1 MSQITIGGS
10 TLNFKDSAFTGDQ
23 WEQVASWVLNGSGEA
38 IDKNAED
45 AIKAAQDAA
54 MSATLSKSYS
64 VGGTGT
70 RTGEDTDN
78 AKYYSEQ
85 AAAAAKALEN
95 FDGTGL
101 PIVTTADNGKILVV
115 INGEW
120 QLVKVID
127 DDADTMTAA
136 QLGRAV
142 LNAMRLASEV

>member
-23 WEQVASWVLNGSGEA
+23 WEQVASWVLNGSSEG

-45 AIKAAQDAA
+45 AMNAAKEAA
-54 MSATLSKSYS
+54 SSATVSKSYAI
-64 VGGTGT
+64 GGTGT
-70 RTGEDTDN
+70 RTGENTDN
-78 AKYYSEQ
+78 AKYYSEK
-85 AAAAAKALEN
+85 AAAAAKELEN

-101 PIVTTADNGKILVV
+101 PTVTTADNGKILVV

-127 DDADTMTAA
+127 DNADTMTAA

-142 LNAMRLASEV
+142 LNAMKLASEV

>member
-23 WEQVASWVLNGSGEA
+23 WEQVAGWVLNDGGGA
-38 IDKNAED
+38 VDKNAED
-45 AIKAAQDAA
+45 AIAAAKEAA
-54 MSATLSKSYS
+54 NSATASKSYAI
-64 VGGTGT
+64 GGTGT
-70 RTGEDTDN
+70 RTGENTDN

-101 PIVTTADNGKILVV
+101 PTVTAEDNGKILVV

-127 DDADTMTAA
+127 DNADTMTAA

-142 LNAMRLASEV
+142 LNAMKLASEV

>member
-23 WEQVASWVLNGSGEA
+23 WEQVASFVLNGSGEA

-45 AIKAAQDAA
+45 AIKAAAESA
-54 MSATLSKSYS
+54 TSATLSKSYA

-70 RTGEDTDN
+70 RSGENTDN

-85 AAAAAKALEN
+85 AAEAAKALEN

-101 PIVTTADNGKILVV
+101 PTVTTEDNGKILVV

-120 QLVKVID
+120 RLVKVID
-127 DDADTMTAA
+127 DNADTMTAA
-136 QLGRAV
+136 QLGMAV
-142 LNAMRLASEV
+142 LNAMKLASEV